1 MPAIRK
7 HVEKSGVMI
16 VESEG
21 YIDLIQYLTESLS
34 IFESPEGDVS
44 RATFTVREQLED
56 SLSDKIM
63 RVSQQHEISQETR
76 FNVVREADAILYDLE
91 EVLASVLNSY
101 PTPQQQAFI
110 EEFTGLVKNLL
121 DAQISEAASEV

>member
-1 MPAIRK
+1 
-7 HVEKSGVMI
+7 MI

-34 IFESPEGDVS
+34 IFESPEGDVP

-63 RVSQQHEISQETR
+63 RVSQQHDISQEMR

-121 DAQISEAASEV
+121 DAQITETVSEA

>member
-1 MPAIRK
+1 
-7 HVEKSGVMI
+7 MI

-21 YIDLIQYLTESLS
+21 YIELIQYLTESLS
-34 IFESPEGDVS
+34 IFDSSSGSEQ
-44 RATFTVREQLED
+44 RASFTVREQLED

-63 RVSQQHEISQETR
+63 RVSQQHDISQELR

-101 PTPQQQAFI
+101 PTAQQQGFI

-121 DAQISEAASEV
+121 DAHISELANEA

>member
-1 MPAIRK
+1 LPAIRK

>member
-34 IFESPEGDVS
+34 IFESPEGDVP

-63 RVSQQHEISQETR
+63 RVSQQHDISQEMR

-121 DAQISEAASEV
+121 DAQITETVSEA